1 MTHKK
6 VMAFGTFDGV
16 HEGHKAFFRE
26 AKSHGDYL
34 IAVVAQDIVVEQ
46 LKGHRPRRDMGERFA
61 ELQELDGVDEA
72 VIGDSELGVYEV
84 VLNHRPD
91 VIALGYD
98 QGALKEDLEANYA
111 KFPWKP
117 KIVVLSAFEPN
128 KYHSSKL
135 NKP

>member
-1 MTHKK
+1 M
-6 VMAFGTFDGV
+6 VFGVFDGV
-16 HEGHKAFFRE
+16 HEGHKAFFKE
-26 AKSHGDYL
+26 AKNHGDYL

-46 LKGHRPRRDMGERFA
+46 LKGRRPARDMGERFA
-61 ELQELDGVDEA
+61 ELQELDAVDEA

-98 QGALKEDLEANYA
+98 QTELKKDIEANYS
-111 KFPWKP
+111 KFDWKP

-128 KYHSSKL
+128 KHKSSLL
-135 NKP
+135 NRS